1 MVQAQPFFE
10 FLAVGRNQVDTKLV
24 RIDEDIAAGV
34 AITLG
39 ELGHQLL
46 DARLC
51 HGEDALLVTLLE
63 SDFLGER
70 LFEQPL
76 QVRYKRRRLAFASG
90 VHAPRIGSVIVNS
103 HFPAKEAQS
112 PCSLSRES
120 LIQRIEISSF
130 LAASGLSSPCISRNS
145 PCFSEIAGKETG
157 SMRAASTTT

>member
-39 ELGHQLL
+39 ELGDQLL
-46 DARLC
+46 DDRLC

-63 SDFLGER
+63 SDFIGER

-76 QVRYKRRRLAFASG
+76 QVRYKRRRLAFASLRVAALAG
-90 VHAPRIGSVIVNS
+90 L
-103 HFPAKEAQS
+103 E
-112 PCSLSRES
+112 
-120 LIQRIEISSF
+120 LILFRW
-130 LAASGLSSPCISRNS
+130 A
-145 PCFSEIAGKETG
+145 TG
-157 SMRAASTTT
+157 ATLVLLD